1 MGEAL
6 RGKLAEQG
14 IDVPAERA
22 ARAANLLKERATF
35 VNDMLEGMYL
45 FTSGS
50 PLTADHDP
58 ELRGS
63 VGARKEVPCWTPS
76 WEVCPRWTPFT
87 ASRHRDRV
95 QVRDGPDGAKMGKV
109 MPLYR
114 LFVAGAMQGPGMFEV
129 SELLGRDEVVQ
140 RLRAGLE
147 HCRSW
152 A

>member
-1 MGEAL
+1 
-6 RGKLAEQG
+6 
-14 IDVPAERA
+14 
-22 ARAANLLKERATF
+22 
-35 VNDMLEGMYL
+35 MLEGMYL

-58 ELRGS
+58 ELRKRWSEEGGAVLDTFVEALPS
-63 VGARKEVPCWTPS
+63 VE
-76 WEVCPRWTPFT
+76 PFT
-87 ASRHRDRV
+87 ASGIETAFKSVMDRT
-95 QVRDGPDGAKMGKV
+95 GAKMGKV

-129 SELLGRDEVVQ
+129 SELLGRDEVVL